1 MLKILVVGHSMVH
14 PRQQWFFRKL
24 GSIAGHCTI
33 VGPKTWG
40 NLTMNDMANKTFSM
54 VSLIAFDEGN
64 LFEYTLLG
72 AEEVIEE
79 LKPDV
84 IYCQAEL
91 RSIQAMRTL
100 NAALQNNIPFVIFLW
115 ENIFSP
121 KTKEELFIL
130 EQAILIICG
139 NREAKSLIPKEYQDK
154 CRIIPQVGIELDYFK
169 PYFNIEKKY
178 DVIFCG
184 RPVPEKGIEIIKKGC
199 EELNC
204 SLNIIQ
210 GKEYEKIPKLLCE
223 GRIFAS
229 LPITTPMWKE
239 QSGSYANLEA
249 MACGLPVITTRCGAI
264 LEYLGIGTAAHCDE
278 NNLESFI
285 TVLKSVVFDKELR
298 NQMIDLGFIK
308 AKEYSNETIATK
320 LLEVLKEC
328 ISETK

>member
-1 MLKILVVGHSMVH
+1 MRILVVSHSCCH

-33 VGPKTWG
+33 VGPNKWG
-40 NLTMNDMANKTFSM
+40 NLYLKDMAIKTFSTIGLP
-54 VSLIAFDEGN
+54 VVREGDIFN
-64 LFEYTLLG
+64 YFLNG
-72 AEEVIEE
+72 IEEVIDEI
-79 LKPDV
+79 KPDI

-91 RSIQAMRTL
+91 RAFQTL
-100 NAALQNNIPFVIFLW
+100 VTLSAATDRDIPFIVFIW
-115 ENIFSP
+115 ENIFPP
-121 KTKEELFIL
+121 KSDAEFVIL
-130 EQAILIICG
+130 HKAKQIICG
-139 NREAKSLIPKEYQDK
+139 NLEAKSLIPKKHQEK

-169 PYFNIEKKY
+169 PFYNIEKKY
-178 DVIFCG
+178 DVVFCG
-184 RPVPEKGIEIIKKGC
+184 RPVAEKGIEIIKQGC

-204 SLNIIQ
+204 SLKIIQ
-210 GKEYEKIPKLLCE
+210 GIEYEKIPKLLCE

-229 LPITTPMWKE
+229 LPITTPTWKE

-285 TVLKSVVFDKELR
+285 TVLKSIVFDKELR

-308 AKEYSNETIATK
+308 AKEYSNEIIATK
-320 LLEVLKEC
+320 LLEALKEC
-328 ISETK
+328 ILETK